1 MTKIL
6 FVCVENACRSQMA
19 EGFARE
25 YGKGKVEAYS
35 AGTHPA
41 GQVNPSAIKAMQEA
55 GIDISRQV
63 SKGFEALPPVEFA
76 YVVTMGCGDECPSI
90 PAEQR
95 LDWKIPSPM
104 GRPYTAFMNT
114 AKLIQHQVQALL
126 ASLEKEK
133 TA

>member
-41 GQVNPSAIKAMQEA
+41 KQVNPNAVKAMQEA
-55 GIDISRQV
+55 GIDISRQT
-63 SKGFEALPPVEFA
+63 SKGFEALPSLEFD
-76 YVVTMGCGDECPSI
+76 YVVTMGCGDECPNI
-90 PAEQR
+90 PANQR
-95 LDWKIPSPM
+95 LDWKIPSPK
-104 GRPYTAFMNT
+104 GRPLEAFITTSN
-114 AKLIQHQVQALL
+114 LIKNHVRTLL
-126 ASLEKEK
+126 NSLDK
-133 TA
+133 A

>member
-95 LDWKIPSPM
+95 LDWKIPSPK
-104 GRPYTAFMNT
+104 GRPYAAFMNT
-114 AKLIQHQVQALL
+114 AKLIQHQVQAFL

>member
-41 GQVNPSAIKAMQEA
+41 GQVNPNAIKAMREA
-55 GIDISRQV
+55 GIDISRQA
-63 SKGFEALPPVEFA
+63 SKGFDALPQIEFDT
-76 YVVTMGCGDECPSI
+76 VVTMGCGDECPSL
-90 PAEQR
+90 PAKQR
-95 LDWKIPSPM
+95 LDWKIPSPK
-104 GRPYTAFMNT
+104 GRPLEAFITSSN
-114 AKLIQHQVQALL
+114 LIKNHVRTLL
-126 ASLEKEK
+126 NSLEKS
-133 TA
+133 